1 MAQQHPTTHD
11 QPTQEQTDS
20 QHPSRSRSRSRSRLW
35 LHVARKDFADA
46 VRSRLFWALSA
57 LMLLLA
63 YVGMAVPELE
73 ARYGGAES
81 ATAADGID
89 ILSGVMGVLIPIIG
103 LIIGYMAIVGERE
116 TGSIRMMLSLPLKRS
131 EALLGKF
138 VGRAGVLTV
147 PVIIGF
153 ALAAPFVVLLY
164 GNFPADTYVGYVGRV
179 VTTGIVYVAIAVGV
193 SGSVASRGTALAF
206 VVGIFAVFEFF
217 WQFCLSGLYLLFN
230 GDLDL
235 SSTDLPTWYE
245 ALLQLQPMDAVD
257 NAFHGFTGI
266 STAEPLLLQE
276 WVSALLVFAWVLVP
290 LAVGY
295 RRFRAADIS

>member
-1 MAQQHPTTHD
+1 MSQQRSTPHD
-11 QPTQEQTDS
+11 QPAQEQTDT
-20 QHPSRSRSRSRSRLW
+20 QHSSRSQSRFW

-63 YVGMAVPELE
+63 YVGMAVPELQV
-73 ARYGGAES
+73 RYGGAES
-81 ATAADGID
+81 AAAADGVD
-89 ILSGVMGVLIPIIG
+89 ILSDVMGILIPIIG
-103 LIIGYMAIVGERE
+103 LIVGYMAIVGERE

-138 VGRAGVLTV
+138 VGRVGVVAV
-147 PVIIGF
+147 PIILGF
-153 ALAAPFVVLLY
+153 ALAAPFVVALY
-164 GNFPADTYVGYVGRV
+164 GSFPVDTYVGYVGRV
-179 VTTGIVYVAIAVGV
+179 VTTGIIYIAIAVGV
-193 SGSVASRGTALAF
+193 SGSVAARGTALAF

-217 WQFCLSGLYLLFN
+217 WSFLLSGLYFLLN
-230 GDLDL
+230 GNLDV
-235 SSTDLPTWYE
+235 SAGDLPTWYE
-245 ALLQLQPMDAVD
+245 AMLQLQPMSAVD

-276 WVSALLVFAWVLVP
+276 WVSALLVLAWILVP
-290 LAVGY
+290 LAIGY